1 MAAALGRTDAVA
13 WMLDHGAKV
22 NAIAYNDFSALHLAA
37 NAEIAQLLI
46 RAGADESLID
56 VWGNTP
62 LQKAAEE
69 SKTAVVDAI
78 LASGY
83 PIDLRTAVMLKRR
96 DLVKKMVREDPAV
109 AANPSATLGLWGGA
123 TPLAIAAGQGD
134 IEIVQL
140 LLDAGADVNE
150 GTYMPNAGGTATALT
165 NAVWAGDSKIVEL
178 LLSRGAKPNVT
189 GGKFYPTV
197 LDFSRANSGPELVK
211 LLESASA
218 TAK

>member
-1 MAAALGRTDAVA
+1 LLNGKTREAIALLRDEPALLESVDRLEQTPLHMAAALGRTDAVA

-37 NAEIAQLLI
+37 NAEIARLLI

-123 TPLAIAAGQGD
+123 TRD
-134 IEIVQL
+134 CYR
-140 LLDAGADVNE
+140 ADQCGV
-150 GTYMPNAGGTATALT
+150 G
-165 NAVWAGDSKIVEL
+165 W
-178 LLSRGAKPNVT
+178 
-189 GGKFYPTV
+189 
-197 LDFSRANSGPELVK
+197 
-211 LLESASA
+211 
-218 TAK
+218 